1 MFCLNK
7 LKAQMVLK
15 EISAKDLAKALDLNE
30 ATFYRK
36 LKNDGS
42 FTRGELEVIIQ
53 TLDIEDPADIFFA
66 KELA

>member
-1 MFCLNK
+1 
-7 LKAQMVLK
+7 MVLK